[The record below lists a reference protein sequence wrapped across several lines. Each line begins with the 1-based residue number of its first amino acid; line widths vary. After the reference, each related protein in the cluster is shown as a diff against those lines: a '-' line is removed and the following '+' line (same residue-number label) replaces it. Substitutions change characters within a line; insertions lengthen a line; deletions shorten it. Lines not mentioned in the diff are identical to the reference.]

1 MLITQKQ
8 INDENR
14 ANHDRAKL
22 NGSTG
27 DHSALDSAINQ
38 ANSTPGLTVNRDGD
52 YQTTKNSDDY
62 TGIGA
67 WQEDTKGLYSRETDA
82 INAAIA
88 QQRQNN
94 REYNA
99 AINQLASDHHTVGN
113 GLWTN
118 GGYVNLPVSWDITW
132 HYNKDSDTITVT
144 NCKLTLTRNTPRLR
158 GGGFWD
164 TVLFTIPGNVPP
176 TDGRTYN
183 ATPSNPD
190 SVKNGTDVWN
200 RLGSFQNKVLAYFS
214 QNNNNGQYATK
225 YNNPVPYTVH
235 RGSDGKFTLMTCFNR
250 FNKQIPGTSLFQE
263 AWNGGN
269 TEAQVTIPTR
279 KATSVSYHYNKLNVN
294 GVPDKSTAVHYH
306 YDVIKK
312 WIIYEHK
319 NSG

>member
-1 MLITQKQ
+1 M
-8 INDENR
+8 
-14 ANHDRAKL
+14 
-22 NGSTG
+22 
-27 DHSALDSAINQ
+27 
-38 ANSTPGLTVNRDGD
+38 
-52 YQTTKNSDDY
+52 
-62 TGIGA
+62 
-67 WQEDTKGLYSRETDA
+67 
-82 INAAIA
+82 
-88 QQRQNN
+88 
-94 REYNA
+94 
-99 AINQLASDHHTVGN
+99 
-113 GLWTN
+113 
-118 GGYVNLPVSWDITW
+118 SWDITW

-144 NCKLTLTRNTPRLR
+144 NCKLTLTRNTPSLR

-176 TDGRTYN
+176 TDGRTYD

-214 QNNNNGQYATK
+214 QNNNNGQYAIK

-250 FNKQIPGTSLFQE
+250 FNKQIPGTSLFEE

-306 YDVIKK
+306 YNTKK
-312 WIIYEHK
+312 ERVW
-319 NSG
+319 